1 MKKVKIGSVGLGRL
15 GYEHACNIANLVPGA
30 ELTALCDVDEKRVKE
45 VAAEL
50 GVPYTYTDVAEM
62 VKNPEL
68 DAIVIVSP
76 SMYHAD
82 HIKLALDAGKHVFC
96 DKPLDTTIEKCKQ
109 AEKAVEAHPDK
120 VFMLGFMRRFDDS
133 YAEAKQRIDNGDIG
147 KVVLVRSYTQDPRTT
162 IEGTL
167 KFAPHS
173 GGQFLDMCVHD
184 IDLIRWFTG
193 SNIKKVWGIGGV
205 FEFDLYRELNDADN
219 AAATVQ
225 CENGA
230 MGFMFTNR
238 THGAGCNVETE
249 IIGTHG
255 RTVTT
260 LKATGQDRF
269 HNYFFPF
276 TEGFDYAAANDFDS
290 VRHKADEMTCAVM
303 MELVQ
308 GEGGVLPLEPD
319 FVKQVEAFCRERDI
333 LLIIDE
339 VQTGIGRTGSLFCF
353 QQYGIRPDVVTMAK
367 GLGGGVPIGAVLA
380 AESCSNVLTPGTH
393 ATTFGGTPLVCAA
406 ANAVLDTVGD
416 GQFLAQVKEKGEYL
430 KSGILSIGSPN
441 ILGVRGMGLM
451 LGIIVEDGKHAA
463 YANKL
468 IEKGVLALTAGKNA
482 VRLLP
487 PLTISREE
495 MDEAL
500 TIMKEV
506 F

>member
-1 MKKVKIGSVGLGRL
+1 MTYQELKAEENKYVMNTYGRFPIALDHGEGATLWDIEGKKYIDLASGIGVNCM
-15 GYEHACNIANLVPGA
+15 GYNNPAIVDAITNQAHKLTHVSNLFTTEPMVQVAKKLVEKTHLNGKVFFANSGA
-30 ELTALCDVDEKRVKE
+30 EANEG
-45 VAAEL
+45 A
-50 GVPYTYTDVAEM
+50 
-62 VKNPEL
+62 
-68 DAIVIVSP
+68 
-76 SMYHAD
+76 
-82 HIKLALDAGKHVFC
+82 IKLARKYSF
-96 DKPLDTTIEKCKQ
+96 DKYGEGRYKIVT
-109 AEKAVEAHPDK
+109 
-120 VFMLGFMRRFDDS
+120 
-133 YAEAKQRIDNGDIG
+133 
-147 KVVLVRSYTQDPRTT
+147 LVNS
-162 IEGTL
+162 
-167 KFAPHS
+167 F
-173 GGQFLDMCVHD
+173 
-184 IDLIRWFTG
+184 
-193 SNIKKVWGIGGV
+193 
-205 FEFDLYRELNDADN
+205 
-219 AAATVQ
+219 
-225 CENGA
+225 
-230 MGFMFTNR
+230 
-238 THGAGCNVETE
+238 
-249 IIGTHG
+249 HG

-308 GEGGVLPLEPD
+308 GEGGVLPLEKE
-319 FVKQVEAFCRERDI
+319 FVQQVEAFCRERDI

-353 QQYGIRPDVVTMAK
+353 QQYGIRPDIVTMAK

-430 KSGILSIGSPN
+430 KNGILSIGSPN

-487 PLTISREE
+487 PLTISKEE

>member
-1 MKKVKIGSVGLGRL
+1 MTYQELKAAENKYVMNTYGRFPIALDHGEGATVWDVEGKKYIDLASGIGVNCM
-15 GYEHACNIANLVPGA
+15 GYNNKAIIDAITNQAHKLMHVSNLFTTEPMVQVAKKLVEKTHLNGKVFFANSGA
-30 ELTALCDVDEKRVKE
+30 EANEG
-45 VAAEL
+45 A
-50 GVPYTYTDVAEM
+50 
-62 VKNPEL
+62 
-68 DAIVIVSP
+68 
-76 SMYHAD
+76 
-82 HIKLALDAGKHVFC
+82 IKLARKYSF
-96 DKPLDTTIEKCKQ
+96 DKYGEGRYKIVT
-109 AEKAVEAHPDK
+109 
-120 VFMLGFMRRFDDS
+120 
-133 YAEAKQRIDNGDIG
+133 
-147 KVVLVRSYTQDPRTT
+147 LVNS
-162 IEGTL
+162 
-167 KFAPHS
+167 F
-173 GGQFLDMCVHD
+173 
-184 IDLIRWFTG
+184 
-193 SNIKKVWGIGGV
+193 
-205 FEFDLYRELNDADN
+205 
-219 AAATVQ
+219 
-225 CENGA
+225 
-230 MGFMFTNR
+230 
-238 THGAGCNVETE
+238 
-249 IIGTHG
+249 HG

-276 TEGFDYAAANDFDS
+276 TEGFDYAVANDFDS
-290 VRHKADEMTCAVM
+290 VRQKADEMTCAVM

-308 GEGGVLPLEPD
+308 GEGGVLPLDKD
-319 FVKQVEAFCRERDI
+319 FVKQVEAFCREKDI

-416 GQFLAQVKEKGEYL
+416 GQFLQQVKEKGEYL
-430 KSGILSIGSPN
+430 KNGILSIGSPN

-451 LGIIVEDGKHAA
+451 LAIIVEDGKHAVF
-463 YANKL
+463 ANKL

>member
-1 MKKVKIGSVGLGRL
+1 MTYQELKAEENKYVMNTYGRFPIALDHGEGATLWDIEGKKYIDLASGIGVNCM
-15 GYEHACNIANLVPGA
+15 GYNNPAIVDAITNQAHKLMHTSNLFTTEPMVQVAKKLVEKTHLNGKVFFANSGA
-30 ELTALCDVDEKRVKE
+30 EANEG
-45 VAAEL
+45 A
-50 GVPYTYTDVAEM
+50 
-62 VKNPEL
+62 
-68 DAIVIVSP
+68 
-76 SMYHAD
+76 
-82 HIKLALDAGKHVFC
+82 IKLARKYSF
-96 DKPLDTTIEKCKQ
+96 DKYGEGRYKIVT
-109 AEKAVEAHPDK
+109 
-120 VFMLGFMRRFDDS
+120 
-133 YAEAKQRIDNGDIG
+133 
-147 KVVLVRSYTQDPRTT
+147 LVNS
-162 IEGTL
+162 
-167 KFAPHS
+167 F
-173 GGQFLDMCVHD
+173 
-184 IDLIRWFTG
+184 
-193 SNIKKVWGIGGV
+193 
-205 FEFDLYRELNDADN
+205 
-219 AAATVQ
+219 
-225 CENGA
+225 
-230 MGFMFTNR
+230 
-238 THGAGCNVETE
+238 
-249 IIGTHG
+249 HG

-308 GEGGVLPLEPD
+308 GEGGVLPLDKE
-319 FVKQVEAFCRERDI
+319 FVQQVEAFCRERDI

-430 KSGILSIGSPN
+430 KNGILSIGSPN

-487 PLTISREE
+487 PLTISKEE

>member
-1 MKKVKIGSVGLGRL
+1 MTYQELKAEENKYVMNTYGRFPIALDHGEGATLWDIEGKKYIDLASGIGVNCM
-15 GYEHACNIANLVPGA
+15 GYNNPAIVDAITNQAHKLTHVSNLFTTEPMVQVAKKLVEKTHLNGKVFFANSGA
-30 ELTALCDVDEKRVKE
+30 EANEG
-45 VAAEL
+45 A
-50 GVPYTYTDVAEM
+50 
-62 VKNPEL
+62 
-68 DAIVIVSP
+68 
-76 SMYHAD
+76 
-82 HIKLALDAGKHVFC
+82 IKLARKYSF
-96 DKPLDTTIEKCKQ
+96 DKYGEGRYKIVT
-109 AEKAVEAHPDK
+109 
-120 VFMLGFMRRFDDS
+120 
-133 YAEAKQRIDNGDIG
+133 
-147 KVVLVRSYTQDPRTT
+147 LVNS
-162 IEGTL
+162 
-167 KFAPHS
+167 F
-173 GGQFLDMCVHD
+173 
-184 IDLIRWFTG
+184 
-193 SNIKKVWGIGGV
+193 
-205 FEFDLYRELNDADN
+205 
-219 AAATVQ
+219 
-225 CENGA
+225 
-230 MGFMFTNR
+230 
-238 THGAGCNVETE
+238 
-249 IIGTHG
+249 HG

-308 GEGGVLPLEPD
+308 GEGGVLPLEKE
-319 FVKQVEAFCRERDI
+319 FVHQVEAFCRERDI

-353 QQYGIRPDVVTMAK
+353 QQYGIRPDVVSMAK

-487 PLTISREE
+487 PLTISKEE

>member
-1 MKKVKIGSVGLGRL
+1 MTYQELKAEENKYVMNTYGRFPIALDHGEGATLWDIEGKKYIDLASGIGVNCM
-15 GYEHACNIANLVPGA
+15 GYNNPAIVDAITNQAHKLTHVSNLFTTEPMVQVAKKLVEKTHLNGKVFFANSGA
-30 ELTALCDVDEKRVKE
+30 EANEG
-45 VAAEL
+45 A
-50 GVPYTYTDVAEM
+50 
-62 VKNPEL
+62 
-68 DAIVIVSP
+68 
-76 SMYHAD
+76 
-82 HIKLALDAGKHVFC
+82 IKLARKYSF
-96 DKPLDTTIEKCKQ
+96 DKYGEGRYKIVT
-109 AEKAVEAHPDK
+109 
-120 VFMLGFMRRFDDS
+120 
-133 YAEAKQRIDNGDIG
+133 
-147 KVVLVRSYTQDPRTT
+147 LVNS
-162 IEGTL
+162 
-167 KFAPHS
+167 F
-173 GGQFLDMCVHD
+173 
-184 IDLIRWFTG
+184 
-193 SNIKKVWGIGGV
+193 
-205 FEFDLYRELNDADN
+205 
-219 AAATVQ
+219 
-225 CENGA
+225 
-230 MGFMFTNR
+230 
-238 THGAGCNVETE
+238 
-249 IIGTHG
+249 HG

-308 GEGGVLPLEPD
+308 GEGGVLPLDKE
-319 FVKQVEAFCRERDI
+319 FVQQVEAFCRERDI

-353 QQYGIRPDVVTMAK
+353 QQYGIRPDVVTIAK

-487 PLTISREE
+487 PLTISKEE

>member
-1 MKKVKIGSVGLGRL
+1 MNTYGRFPIALDHGEGATLWDIEGKKYIDLASGIGVNCM
-15 GYEHACNIANLVPGA
+15 GYNNPAIVDAITNQAHKLTHVSNLFTTEPMVQVAKKLVEKTHLNGKVFFANSGA
-30 ELTALCDVDEKRVKE
+30 EANEG
-45 VAAEL
+45 A
-50 GVPYTYTDVAEM
+50 
-62 VKNPEL
+62 
-68 DAIVIVSP
+68 
-76 SMYHAD
+76 
-82 HIKLALDAGKHVFC
+82 IKLARKYSF
-96 DKPLDTTIEKCKQ
+96 DKYGEGRYKIVT
-109 AEKAVEAHPDK
+109 
-120 VFMLGFMRRFDDS
+120 
-133 YAEAKQRIDNGDIG
+133 
-147 KVVLVRSYTQDPRTT
+147 LVNS
-162 IEGTL
+162 
-167 KFAPHS
+167 F
-173 GGQFLDMCVHD
+173 
-184 IDLIRWFTG
+184 
-193 SNIKKVWGIGGV
+193 
-205 FEFDLYRELNDADN
+205 
-219 AAATVQ
+219 
-225 CENGA
+225 
-230 MGFMFTNR
+230 
-238 THGAGCNVETE
+238 
-249 IIGTHG
+249 HG

-308 GEGGVLPLEPD
+308 GEGGVLPLEKE
-319 FVKQVEAFCRERDI
+319 FVQQVGAFCRERDI

-367 GLGGGVPIGAVLA
+367 GLGGGVPVGAVLA

-393 ATTFGGTPLVCAA
+393 ATTFGGTPIVCAA

-416 GQFLAQVKEKGEYL
+416 GQFLEQVKEKGEYL
-430 KSGILSIGSPN
+430 KNGILSIGSPN

-451 LGIIVEDGKHAA
+451 LAIIVEDGKHAA

-487 PLTISREE
+487 PLTISKEE